1 MLRRISKL
9 MLLLFSLGLCQGQYA
24 SLSLFHNGEK
34 FYFIKVV
41 EKGETLYRIA
51 KQYQTEIDQI
61 LNINET
67 PCQQSI
73 QLGDTLLLPFN
84 RSRYNTTIIADK
96 PYKEIYYGVSQGD
109 NLFRLSRVMLGVHEG
124 VIMSL
129 NLLDNTDIKIGQQL
143 LMGYY
148 SIEEYSALEPLHP
161 SIDDVMIHTSSN
173 DIAPLKVKNYISQNG
188 PVLWFE
194 DESFGEELFVM
205 HLYAKP
211 GSDIFIYNPMLKRRI
226 KARVIGNIP
235 PNTYPKEI
243 LALLS
248 PAAAKALGALDTKFY
263 VRIKYEE

>member
-1 MLRRISKL
+1 MLSTIWKL
-9 MLLLFSLGLCQGQYA
+9 ILILFSLGVCQGQ
-24 SLSLFHNGEK
+24 SESFSLFHISDK
-34 FYFIKVV
+34 FYFIKIV

-51 KQYQTEIDQI
+51 KQNQIEVDQI

-67 PCQQSI
+67 PCQDEI

-84 RSRYNTTIIADK
+84 RSWYSTSTTTEK
-96 PYKEIYYGVSQGD
+96 SYKEIFYRVSQGD
-109 NLFRLSRVMLGVHEG
+109 NLFRLSRIMLGVHEEI
-124 VIMSL
+124 IMSL
-129 NLLDNTDIKIGQQL
+129 NQFVNTDIKIGQQL

-148 SIEEYSALEPLHP
+148 HIEVRSAKESIHSGLDDIVPLANTTDASP
-161 SIDDVMIHTSSN
+161 VR
-173 DIAPLKVKNYISQNG
+173 VKNYISQNG
-188 PVLWFE
+188 PVLWFD
-194 DESFGEELFVM
+194 DESFGDELFVM

-263 VRIKYEE
+263 VRMKYEE